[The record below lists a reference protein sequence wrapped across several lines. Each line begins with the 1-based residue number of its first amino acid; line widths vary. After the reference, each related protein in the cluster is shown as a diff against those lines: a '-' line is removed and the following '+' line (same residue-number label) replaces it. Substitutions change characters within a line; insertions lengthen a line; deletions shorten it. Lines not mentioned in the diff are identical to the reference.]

1 MSESS
6 GEKTEQPTEKK
17 LKDARKKGQV
27 AQSQDINKLFTTL
40 AGFELLIAIRSH
52 IMNTI
57 ENMILQPLE
66 RMNDDFVFSSVSVA
80 KGVLLSALLLCLP
93 VLFVI
98 IVARFCAAWVQFGFL
113 IAPESAKPKMS
124 KLNPV
129 SNAKNLISPQKLM
142 EFGFNIVKVVVLTTV
157 FYVIIKDSIGT
168 ILLLPTGSIPFSFN
182 VGVDILVMILRICLG
197 IFLIIAVTDLLSQK
211 HFFIKRQK
219 MTKDEVFRE
228 YKQMEG
234 DPMLKGER
242 KQLAQE
248 FANSSGNIG
257 EQVPQADAVVV
268 NPTHFAVA
276 IMYKPGETPL
286 PVILCKGYDARAQD
300 IIDIAKENDVPVVRY
315 VWLARTLFFKGN
327 EGKYIPKQTLKP
339 IAAVLRAVKTIAESG
354 KKGGVYEIENSPE

>member
-6 GEKTEQPTEKK
+6 GEKTEQPTDKK
-17 LKDARKKGQV
+17 LEDARKKGQV

-40 AGFELLIAIRSH
+40 AGFELLIAIREN

-57 ENMILQPLE
+57 ENMILQPLT
-66 RMNDDFVFSSVSVA
+66 RMNDDFVFSAVSVA

-98 IVARFCAAWVQFGFL
+98 IIARFCAAWVQFGFL
-113 IAPESAKPKMS
+113 MSPESAMPKLS
-124 KLNPV
+124 KLNPI
-129 SNAKNLISPQKLM
+129 SNAKNLVSPQKLM
-142 EFGFNIVKVVVLTTV
+142 EFVFNIVKVIVLTAV
-157 FYVIIKDSIGT
+157 FYSIISDSLGS
-168 ILLLPTGSIPFSFN
+168 ILLLPMGSIPFSFE
-182 VGVDILVMILRICLG
+182 VGVTILVIILRICLG
-197 IFLIIAVTDLLSQK
+197 IFLIVAVTDFLVQK
-211 HFFIKRQK
+211 YFFIKKQK

-234 DPMLKGER
+234 DPMLKSER
-242 KQLAQE
+242 KNLARE

-257 EQVPQADAVVV
+257 EQVPKADAVVV

-286 PVILCKGYDARAQD
+286 PIILCKGYDTRAQN
-300 IIDIAKENDVPVVRY
+300 IIDVAKENEVPIIRY

-327 EGKYIPKQTLKP
+327 EGKYIPKPTLRP
-339 IAAVLRAVKTIAESG
+339 IAAVLRAVKEITESG
-354 KKGGVYEIENSPE
+354 QKGGVYEIENPPE